1 MNDWLQKL
9 ENALCSRQGW
19 PVVASSFPLRP
30 LLTVDAPAA
39 PDAVAVSGGCR
50 MGVRNDGLSW
60 DCQHLPSR
68 WLLTMARAGA
78 GCGEMSRMLASQ
90 RMSLWALAWP
100 PLPPRLTQPP
110 WAWHLLP
117 PWVTLSPGLDEAC
130 SLACPRCVL
139 ALPPWVLMPPLC
151 VAPYCGGVA
160 SWCAAVVAV
169 SCLPAFPTVLGR

>member
-1 MNDWLQKL
+1 MFKARLAHGRIILSPQAPAHSGYPSSSGYRCCQRELSYGSTQRWAQLRL
-9 ENALCSRQGW
+9 
-19 PVVASSFPLRP
+19 PASS
-30 LLTVDAPAA
+30 V
-39 PDAVAVSGGCR
+39 AVAADDGSSGGWVR
-50 MGVRNDGLSW
+50 LDVQSADVAEDVAVGVGVATVA
-60 DCQHLPSR
+60 P
-68 WLLTMARAGA
+68 G
-78 GCGEMSRMLASQ
+78 
-90 RMSLWALAWP
+90 
-100 PLPPRLTQPP
+100 LTQPP

-117 PWVTLSPGLDEAC
+117 PWVTLSHGLDEAC